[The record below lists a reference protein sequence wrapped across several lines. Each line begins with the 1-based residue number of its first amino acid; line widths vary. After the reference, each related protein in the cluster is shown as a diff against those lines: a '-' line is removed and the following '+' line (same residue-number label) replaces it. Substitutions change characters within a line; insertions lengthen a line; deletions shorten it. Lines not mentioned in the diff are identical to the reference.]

1 MQRGAVVVV
10 IGLQDAVAG
19 FSRMAI
25 RSRILNTSSYSV
37 NQIVTT
43 VKGHNP
49 SVIVVYNNYLLV

>member
-1 MQRGAVVVV
+1 
-10 IGLQDAVAG
+10 
-19 FSRMAI
+19 MAI

-49 SVIVVYNNYLLV
+49 SVIVVFVNDQSLKSILREVRMHK